1 MAKDFP
7 QTENEFLRIGGVGV
21 KKLETYGS
29 IFLSIIKNYVRNND
43 VKQKSAKQT
52 TRIRKSSLD
61 EPRHRVVA
69 KAYNDGSS
77 ITELAEEYNV
87 QEQTIINHLARF
99 TNEGNKVRL
108 NGLLEKVTI
117 DKSKQKKV
125 FSEFDENGTVTIKN
139 IFEKFN
145 GEISYNELHLLR
157 VIYLNNHK
165 K

>member
-1 MAKDFP
+1 M
-7 QTENEFLRIGGVGV
+7 
-21 KKLETYGS
+21 
-29 IFLSIIKNYVRNND
+29 
-43 VKQKSAKQT
+43 
-52 TRIRKSSLD
+52 LD

-77 ITELAEEYNV
+77 ITELAKEYNI
-87 QEQTIINHLARF
+87 QEQTIVNHLARF
-99 TNEGNKVRL
+99 TNEGNRVRL
-108 NGLLEKVTI
+108 DGLLERITI

-125 FSEFDENGTVTIKN
+125 FREFDENGTVTMKN
-139 IFEKFN
+139 VFEKFN